1 MIYLDNAATSH
12 PPPKFVLEAVADYLT
27 EIGAGPGRSSHRAA
41 TRPILFSP
49 FCYPTDLRPAR

>member
-12 PPPKFVLEAVADYLT
+12 SPPKFAVEAVADHLT
-27 EIGAGPGRSSHRAA
+27 GIGAGPGRSSHSAA

-49 FCYPTDLRPAR
+49 ICYPTDLRPAR